1 MRRSRL
7 PFYQWLFLA
16 AVVVVLADLVVL
28 PSVLAKPIDSLTG
41 YYSLA
46 TFAGALTLAALVE
59 LRFVHLEKKLDAILD
74 AQRKANESK

>member
-16 AVVVVLADLVVL
+16 AVIVVLADLVVL
-28 PSVLAKPIDSLTG
+28 PSVLARPIDSLTV

-59 LRFVHLEKKLDAILD
+59 LRLVGLDKKLDKILE
-74 AQRKANESK
+74 AQRKANDSV